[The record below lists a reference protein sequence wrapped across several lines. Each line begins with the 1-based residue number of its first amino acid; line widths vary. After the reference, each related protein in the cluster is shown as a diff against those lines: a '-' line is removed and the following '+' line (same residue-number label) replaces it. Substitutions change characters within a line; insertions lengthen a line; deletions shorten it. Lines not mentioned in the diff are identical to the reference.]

1 MRIHSGTKQLV
12 ASDLLESSEFCLSV
26 QTWFGEQ
33 WQKYISLSW
42 KSSYRFCQKKRG
54 SMTVSSCEGGN
65 SFYQDNISP
74 TLQATK
80 NSRFQNV
87 RDYSNIQILNKANIY
102 LIPSLRK
109 HWLLFIKLCH
119 ALRCQKDSRSVQRS
133 YQGLQLELEI
143 MF

>member
-1 MRIHSGTKQLV
+1 MQAGEQKPV
-12 ASDLLESSEFCLSV
+12 ADRNPGPAAHTVEHTVVATIAMSDFLEFCLSV

-74 TLQATK
+74 TSQATK
-80 NSRFQNV
+80 NSGFENV

-102 LIPSLRK
+102 LKP
-109 HWLLFIKLCH
+109 
-119 ALRCQKDSRSVQRS
+119 
-133 YQGLQLELEI
+133 
-143 MF
+143 